1 MLILFALG
9 SFLALKGYAQAK
21 PGPSGVAAA
30 NAINAASIAA
40 AASGSGP
47 SNAMLAD
54 PSPDGTPAAS
64 QDVDS
69 EFEDDGGPMGA
80 TLSAVGS
87 ASSDSDPGMFDQN
100 VTQETSGINN
110 AGSHLWKPPLA
121 GRQWNRVLNEVWDDV
136 LDVDYISAQPGIA
149 FPFTAP
155 HMTRQDNNPNFNRQ
169 PWARSQAFQQV
180 DPTSEF
186 ETDGIDDPRV
196 PAYDEDSEGDDE

>member
-40 AASGSGP
+40 AASGNAP
-47 SNAMLAD
+47 TNAMLAD
-54 PSPDGTPAAS
+54 PSPDGAAAADA
-64 QDVDS
+64 DVDS
-69 EFEDDGGPMGA
+69 EFEDDSGPMFA
-80 TLSAVGS
+80 TLASVAQ
-87 ASSDSDPGMFDQN
+87 ASSDSAPGMFDQN

-121 GRQWNRVLNEVWDDV
+121 GRQWNRVLNEVWDEV

-149 FPFTAP
+149 FPFQAP

-169 PWARSQAFQQV
+169 PWARSQAFQTT

-186 ETDGIDDPRV
+186 ETDPEDPRV
-196 PAYDEDSEGDDE
+196 PDYDEDGDDE